1 MDSNHSSTL
10 FSRRMNPSRTENRL
24 YPAAAFVNGG
34 SLSDSLCMGMFQARM
49 YWHQKEDI
57 EISERKALDLLQ
69 SYWHQLLLR
78 SHMAEINLFS
88 LLSLLRKHAKKGR
101 RKGEET
107 ASDIV
112 TKLEIW

>member
-1 MDSNHSSTL
+1 MGSTLRPPPRDENLASVLHFHGKTNESMDSNHSSTL

-57 EISERKALDLLQ
+57 EISER
-69 SYWHQLLLR
+69 
-78 SHMAEINLFS
+78 
-88 LLSLLRKHAKKGR
+88 
-101 RKGEET
+101 
-107 ASDIV
+107 
-112 TKLEIW
+112 